1 MKGIILAGGAGTRL
15 YPSTMTLSKQLLPIY
30 DKPMI
35 YYPLATLMLAG
46 IREVLIISTPQDMPR
61 YQAILGSG
69 SQIGLHLSYRVQEQ
83 PRGIAQ
89 AFIIGADYLGQDEVC
104 LILGDNVFYG
114 QELPALLQ
122 HAAQAKAAALVF
134 AYRVPDPGRYG
145 VIEFDEQGRALSI
158 EEKPRQPRSNYAV
171 PGLYFY
177 DRTVVQLAKSLTP
190 SQRGELEITD
200 INMKYLE
207 QNKLQVA
214 LMDRGIAWLDTGTPE
229 SLLEA
234 ANFIAVMEKRLG
246 LKIGC
251 IEETALKMGYIDKNQ
266 LAGLIRAL
274 PKSSYRDY
282 LALLL

>member
-89 AFIIGADYLGQDEVC
+89 AFIIGADYLGRDEVC